1 MDIPLA
7 NGNDDPF
14 SLIWWFI
21 LPVLLLLSALIS
33 GSEVAFFSLSAKGLD
48 ALDQEKPGLALRVR
62 KLLGHPRRL
71 LATILIANNFINI
84 AIVIISGLLTDSLR
98 LSNLWPYWAVFLF
111 QVVAVTF
118 LILLFGEILPK
129 VFATQR
135 PLVLIRAMTGPLI
148 VTERLTRWL
157 STILLA
163 SGRIFDR
170 KLQRSPAALSPDEL
184 SAVIDMTHD
193 DSVSDE
199 ERKIWKGIVEFGQI
213 SVSETMKPRIDVVA
227 LDSSLDFMQVLET
240 ILQSGY
246 SRIPVYT
253 DSFDQIKGVLYIKDL
268 LPHLDQPASFPWAN
282 LVRKPFFVPENKPID
297 DLLKEFQEKK
307 MHMAIVVDE
316 YGGSSGI
323 ITLEDVIEEIVG
335 EINDEFDDEEV
346 VYSRLD
352 NLNYVFEGKTTLV
365 QLCRILDIP
374 FDHLG
379 EAGQEADTLAGL
391 LLHLHGKMPLR
402 GEQMELKGITFTVE
416 SADTRRIKRVKV
428 QLSAPNQL
436 KEQRFPMLFLLIL
449 LAFWIFSC
457 GETPSVP
464 KPRGYPS
471 ITLPPHDTVPFAGD
485 CPFVFYHF
493 EGAKVRPYVGNSEM
507 ANPCWFN
514 LDYPRFN
521 AALYLT
527 YLPITSPE
535 SLGDLIDDAH
545 QQVFSGHSMMA
556 SAIGQ
561 QIIRRPKEAVF
572 GTLFKLEGKAATPFQ
587 FYLTDSSRHFLRGS
601 LYFNFTANYDS
612 LAPVVSFLHGDIQ
625 TMVNSLRWEP

>member
-48 ALDQEKPGLALRVR
+48 ELDHEKPGLALRVR
-62 KLLGHPRRL
+62 KLLDHPRRL

-98 LSNLWPYWAVFLF
+98 LSSIWPYWAVFLF

-193 DSVSDE
+193 DSVSEE

-227 LDSSLDFMQVLET
+227 LDSGLDFKQVLET

-374 FDHLG
+374 FDQLG

-391 LLHLHGKMPLR
+391 LLNLHGRMPLR
-402 GEQMELKGITFTVE
+402 GEQMEMEGLKFTVE

-428 QLSAPNQL
+428 QLSATDRLQ
-436 KEQRFPMLFLLIL
+436 KHRFPFLFLLGL
-449 LAFWIFSC
+449 VVLWPFSC
-457 GETPSVP
+457 GEKPTAP

-471 ITLPPHDTVPFAGD
+471 IALPVHDTVPLNRD
-485 CPFVFYHF
+485 CPFVFYYF
-493 EGAKVRPYVGNSEM
+493 KEAEIRPYVGGSAM
-507 ANPCWFN
+507 ANACWFN
-514 LDYPRFN
+514 IDYPMYN

-527 YLPITSPE
+527 YLPVPS
-535 SLGDLIDDAH
+535 SDALGELIDDAH

-561 QIIRRPKEAVF
+561 QTILRPKDRVY

-587 FYLTDSSRHFLRGS
+587 FYVTDSTQHFLRGS

-612 LAPVVSFLHGDIQ
+612 LAPVVSFLHRDIQ
-625 TMVNSLRWEP
+625 TMVNSLRWEE